1 MKYFGCGRGRPI
13 PPHRC
18 ARLSLRSAFRC
29 ARLDGHSS
37 SLATARSI
45 AMDAASLAS
54 GTAPPVVVLHTA
66 SLRFASIHFA
76 LLAHLLVDVLVHILR
91 NYVGK
96 RTQRGLVRLQHGF
109 SLSNRLNLRLPFLH
123 VVKVVLELASFDCQL
138 SRLPPTKEWVG
149 LR

>member
-1 MKYFGCGRGRPI
+1 MWKLLGLWRGGD
-13 PPHRC
+13 PPTFCC
-18 ARLSLRSAFRC
+18 ARLSAQMGLRVTAYP
-29 ARLDGHSS
+29 
-37 SLATARSI
+37 LATARSI

-91 NYVGK
+91 NYVNK
-96 RTQRGLVRLQHGF
+96 RSQRGLVRLQHGF